1 MVSGESLIL
10 NPGFYLLTNCGMK
23 KKIQFLNTKKQSNMR
38 FDGGGGDNVGDK

>member
-10 NPGFYLLTNCGMK
+10 NPGLLIDKLWNE

-38 FDGGGGDNVGDK
+38 FDGDGGDNVGDK